1 MADEQREQLL
11 EGNRRIVERIV
22 VTGELVLETPAH
34 FGGDDAL
41 GFVDMALV
49 RDPLHGDALLPG
61 ASVAGALRS
70 YLRTRLHGY
79 GVEEPRGD
87 SKEKDQLA
95 LLFGYQQDAD
105 GSQSSLLTADA
116 RSRFPAVELRDG
128 VAINPVTRTADD
140 KKKFNLELLPAG
152 VIFDLRLEL
161 LVRAADADK
170 GAQDDQ
176 ATRMVT
182 AFAHAL
188 QGFERGEIP
197 LGARKRRGFG
207 KCRVHAWQVR
217 RYDLR
222 QPPALLAWLSQ
233 DAHGAPTAQG
243 AGPSIAQLLGVAD
256 RAEPDKRASFT
267 LSATFGLESSL
278 LIRAGGDE
286 VGQPD
291 MVHLKSARR
300 GKNVPILSGT
310 SLAGA
315 LRARAL
321 RIAKT
326 VGATTQAEQ
335 FIVNLF
341 GSQERASRIWLAET
355 EIDNPVERVV
365 TRLKIDRFTGGAYP
379 NALFSQ
385 QPVFAGKDTQV
396 TMTLTVDN
404 PSNADIGLI
413 LLLLKDLWTGDL
425 AVGGEASVGRGRLYG
440 KSAELTLSSSSD
452 NHLGG
457 HEQTNAPGTGRSV
470 QTVRSWMLQ
479 RAAGSG
485 LLLPENADELQSF
498 VDAFLREVQH
508 VEA

>member
-1 MADEQREQLL
+1 MADEQRKQLL

-61 ASVAGALRS
+61 ASIAGALRS
-70 YLRTRLHGY
+70 YLRTRLAGY
-79 GVEEPRGD
+79 GVKEPHPKHGD
-87 SKEKDQLA
+87 DDLA
-95 LLFGYQQDAD
+95 LLFGYQHDDD
-105 GSQSSLLTADA
+105 GAQSSLLTADA

-256 RAEPDKRASFT
+256 RAEPDKRAGFT
-267 LSATFGLESSL
+267 LRATFGLESSL

-286 VGQPD
+286 AGQPD
-291 MVHLKSARR
+291 MVHLTSPRN
-300 GKNVPILSGT
+300 GKPAPILSGT
-310 SLAGA
+310 SWAGV
-315 LRARAL
+315 LRSRAL
-321 RIAKT
+321 RIAQT
-326 VGATTQAEQ
+326 VGARRRAVEY
-335 FIVNLF
+335 IADLF
-341 GSQERASRIWLAET
+341 GPQMTNANVKPRASRLWVEESIIEQPAEPL
-355 EIDNPVERVV
+355 IVQRVQ
-365 TRLKIDRFTGGAYP
+365 IDRFTGGTLP
-379 NALFSQ
+379 GALFAE
-385 QPVFAGKDTQV
+385 QPVFAAPQTEV
-396 TMTLTVDN
+396 RLEITVQAQRGSDAE
-404 PSNADIGLI
+404 SQRRLEADAGLL
-413 LLLLKDLWTGDL
+413 LLLLKDLWVGDL
-425 AVGGEASVGRGRLYG
+425 PLGGEASVGRGRLQG
-440 KSAELTLSSSSD
+440 KCATLTFHKPESDDGPAWTLTRADDRVAVAGDAAELERMVKLF
-452 NHLGG
+452 L
-457 HEQTNAPGTGRSV
+457 EE
-470 QTVRSWMLQ
+470 VR
-479 RAAGSG
+479 A
-485 LLLPENADELQSF
+485 
-498 VDAFLREVQH
+498 
-508 VEA
+508 